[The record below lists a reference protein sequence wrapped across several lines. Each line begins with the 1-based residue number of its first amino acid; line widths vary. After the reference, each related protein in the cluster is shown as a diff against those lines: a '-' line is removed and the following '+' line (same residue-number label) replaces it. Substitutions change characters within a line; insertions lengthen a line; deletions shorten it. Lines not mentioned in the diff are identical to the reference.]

1 MKHRWTKGAPHKPER
16 RLGAFAAAAGKWR
29 KGIFLAVGLMAALL
43 RFHGMDAEFDGIATV
58 RAAENPPEKLQ
69 RFEYAAEAMAE
80 PLKIILYAPDE
91 PTAERAAQAALDR
104 IHQLNDILSDY
115 DPESELSRLC
125 LQAGRDKPVRVS
137 EDLFRVLAAAQRWS
151 ERTDG
156 AFDMTVG
163 PVVRL
168 WRRARRS
175 RQMPDPTAI
184 EQARQLVGYQNVLLD
199 PDRQTVLLKKAG
211 MRLDPGGIGA
221 GYAIDEALRVVY
233 KHGIRRVLIDLGGDI
248 RLGEPPPDR
257 AGWRIGVPGLD
268 PKAPPREFLLLSRCA
283 IATSGDAWQFVEL
296 GGRRYSH
303 IIDPK
308 TGMPLQARCSVTV
321 VAPDGLTADV
331 LGTALNVLGP
341 EKGMK
346 LVEDTPGAAA
356 WMIRA
361 AETGPVT
368 IASSRWI
375 HLPREKTPASERS
388 SFSLDSSTPKKADKK
403 KLDKMPEQ
411 EKPGVAP
418 PGKRSGAATP

>member
-1 MKHRWTKGAPHKPER
+1 M
-16 RLGAFAAAAGKWR
+16 F
-29 KGIFLAVGLMAALL
+29 FLAMLCVGKKLGSDGAL
-43 RFHGMDAEFDGIATV
+43 
-58 RAAENPPEKLQ
+58 AAENQPEKLQ
-69 RFEYAAEAMAE
+69 RFEYAATAMAE
-80 PLKIILYAPDE
+80 PLKIILYASDE

-104 IHQLNDILSDY
+104 IQKLNDILSDY
-115 DPESELSRLC
+115 DPESELRRLC
-125 LQAGRDKPVRVS
+125 DKAGGGQPVQVG

-168 WRRARRS
+168 WRRARRTH
-175 RQMPDPTAI
+175 QLPDQAAI
-184 EQARQLVGYQNVLLD
+184 DQARQLVGYQNVLLD

-221 GYAIDEALRVVY
+221 GYAIDEALRVVF
-233 KHGIRRVLIDLGGDI
+233 KHGVTRVLIDLGGDI
-248 RLGEPPPDR
+248 RLGDPPPDR
-257 AGWRIGVPGLD
+257 PGWRIGVPGLD

-303 IIDPK
+303 IVDPK
-308 TGMPLQARCSVTV
+308 TGMPLVDRCSVTV
-321 VAPDGLTADV
+321 AAPDGLTADV
-331 LGTALNVLGP
+331 LGTAVSVMGP

-361 AETGPVT
+361 AETGRVT
-368 IASSRWI
+368 IASSRWNQ
-375 HLPREKTPASERS
+375 LPREKASASEKS
-388 SFSLDSSTPKKADKK
+388 SSSSESSALSSDSSAPKKAAEPKK
-403 KLDKMPEQ
+403 AVETPKQ
-411 EKPGVAP
+411 EKAGATP
-418 PGKRSGAATP
+418 PAERSGAAKP